1 MKCHHPWNKNCLLK
15 FGIRETFGLFCLE
28 MLWKIMKSTVNRI
41 RWYARWIYEASEG
54 VKGRLMTGTVLGII
68 RVGLGL
74 VFILASKHMVDIATG
89 VKEGNLWI
97 GAAWLC
103 ALILGEIAISAC
115 NGYLYAQTDIRMK
128 NVLRVRIFAHLLV
141 SPLYKRGGFH
151 SGDLTSRLEEDVRI
165 VTSNL
170 TNSFPTFVITL
181 VQLLGAFGLMLKL
194 DNRLALVLVVILPV
208 FMLLGKLFTR
218 KLRRMTSM
226 IREKESKVQAMIQEG
241 LQHSANMR
249 AMECENR
256 VVGRLWDEQSD
267 LYTRTMKRTRF
278 TMTSRSMLAFGFS
291 GGYMI
296 AFVWGCMQLHQ
307 EAITFGTMTAFLQLV
322 GQIQRPTV
330 EIAQLIPGFIHAS
343 TSIDRLAEME
353 KLEAE
358 KKAGQI
364 WMKGIPG
371 IRLEH
376 IGYSYPEEEKVIYR
390 DFSYCFEPGS
400 RTAILGQTGAGKTTL
415 IRLMLALI
423 KPVQGRMLLYD
434 ESGETEISPETRC
447 NFAFV
452 PQGNTLLSGTIRDNL
467 RMGKFDATEEEMKK
481 VLHVAAAE
489 FVFTLPDGL
498 DTLCGERGTG
508 LSEGQAQRI
517 AIARGLLRPGSV
529 LLLDEISASLDKET
543 EALLFERLAA
553 FCTRKTIILITHRTE
568 AAKYCTHILKL

>member
-1 MKCHHPWNKNCLLK
+1 MYGN
-15 FGIRETFGLFCLE
+15 ET
-28 MLWKIMKSTVNRI
+28 TVMRRTINRI
-41 RWYARWIYEASEG
+41 RWYTHWIYKASEG
-54 VKGRLMTGTVLGII
+54 VKGRLLAGTVLGVL
-68 RVGLGL
+68 RVVLGL
-74 VFILASKHMVDIATG
+74 AFIWASKQMVDIATG
-89 VKEGNLWI
+89 VKEGSLWT
-97 GAAWLC
+97 GSAWLC
-103 ALILGEIAISAC
+103 ALIIGEISISAC

-128 NVLRVRIFAHLLV
+128 NALRLKIFSHLLV
-141 SPLYKRGGFH
+141 TPLYRRGSFH

-181 VQLLGAFGLMLKL
+181 VQLAGAFCLMLKL
-194 DNRLALVLVVILPV
+194 DSRLALILIVILPI

-218 KLRRMTSM
+218 KLRRMTSV

-249 AMECENR
+249 AMECEDR
-256 VVGRLWDEQSD
+256 VTRRLGNEQAD
-267 LYTRTMKRTRF
+267 LYMKSMKRTRF
-278 TMTSRSMLAFGFS
+278 TMTSRSLLALGFS
-291 GGYMI
+291 GGYMV

-343 TSIDRLAEME
+343 TSIDRLVEME
-353 KLEAE
+353 KQEAE
-358 KKAGQI
+358 KKTNQI
-364 WMKGIPG
+364 KMKGVPG

-376 IGYSYPEEEKVIYR
+376 VGYNYPGEEKKIYQ
-390 DFSYCFEPGS
+390 DFSCCFEPGD
-400 RTAILGQTGAGKTTL
+400 RTAILGQTGTGKTTL
-415 IRLMLALI
+415 IRLMLALV
-423 KPVQGRMLLYD
+423 KPVQGRMMLYD
-434 ESGETEISPETRC
+434 EYGEVEISPETRC

-467 RMGKFDATEEEMKK
+467 RMGKYDATEEEMKEA
-481 VLHVAAAE
+481 LYTAAAE

-498 DTLCGERGTG
+498 DTLCGERGSG

-517 AIARGLLRPGSV
+517 AIARGLLRPGNV

-543 EALLFERLAA
+543 EALLFERLTTS
-553 FCTRKTIILITHRTE
+553 CIGKTMILITHRAE
-568 AAKYCTHILKL
+568 AAGYCNHILELK